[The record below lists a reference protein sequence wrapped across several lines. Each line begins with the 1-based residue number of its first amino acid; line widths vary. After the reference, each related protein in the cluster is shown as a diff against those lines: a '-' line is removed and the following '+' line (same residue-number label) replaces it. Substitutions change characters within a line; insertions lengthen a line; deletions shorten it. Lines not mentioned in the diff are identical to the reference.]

1 MGLIQNVKDAV
12 GVLTGKNQVLRDESA
27 PAEKFTRDSPAGMAG
42 KIDKYQVL
50 KAAEILQ
57 KYKQYKKNAEYRV
70 RDNTLYINAR
80 QWQSETYKKHFANEP
95 DPTSSWLFNGVA
107 NKHADFMD
115 NFPEIS
121 VLPREPDDQEKAEL
135 LSSILPVVL
144 ENAKFEK
151 AYDQVGWD
159 VQTGIGIFGVFWNPT
174 LYNGLGD
181 IEIKAID
188 VMSLFWEPGVTDI
201 QDSRHVFRVEL
212 VDNEI
217 LEVRYPQVKGHL
229 GSDPSIIEQYLTEDD
244 IPNEGK
250 SLVYHWYYKVQKGTK
265 TILHYCQFVNDIVLF
280 ASENA
285 VNPDGTPTYPDG
297 YYWHGKYPFVTVH
310 MYPAK
315 GSLIGYGT
323 VDIGRNVQR
332 DIDLLNKAMI
342 QNARLASIPRF
353 AYKKDA
359 GVNMDE
365 FFDFTKPGIQFEGS
379 GTIADAVMP
388 VNVQP
393 LEGTTLSYHTNR
405 IQELKEVIGNRDFSQ
420 GGTTGGVTAASAIAV
435 LIETGS
441 KLSRATLQ
449 RLYSAVKEVGEMCIE
464 LIRQFYTI
472 PRQFR
477 IIGSDGSYK
486 FQQFSG
492 QDLQAVTYNELGTDP
507 TVRVPIFDVKVRI
520 HKGNPYNK
528 YAHNQEMMQLYQLG
542 FFNPQLA
549 PQALAC
555 LKGMDI
561 EGKDELIKTISENN
575 MQYQQLQAVIAEN
588 IQLKQLAAKL
598 TGDNRFITS
607 QGAQNDNN
615 NA

>member
-1 MGLIQNVKDAV
+1 MAILQNLKDAA
-12 GVLTGKNQVLRDESA
+12 GVLLGKNQVMRDESV
-27 PAEKFTRDSPAGMAG
+27 PADKATKDMPAGMAG
-42 KIDKYQVL
+42 KIDKYQII
-50 KAAEILQ
+50 KASEILR
-57 KYKQYKKNAEYRV
+57 KYKQYKTNAERRI
-70 RDNTLYINAR
+70 RDNALYINAR
-80 QWQSETYKKHFANEP
+80 QWRSEIYKKLYQDEP

-107 NKHADFMD
+107 NKQADFMD

-121 VLPREPDDQEKAEL
+121 VLPREKDDIGKAEI

-144 ENAKFEK
+144 ENAEFDK
-151 AYDQVGWD
+151 AYAQVGWD
-159 VQTGIGIFGVFWNPT
+159 VQLGMGAFGVFWNP
-174 LYNGLGD
+174 LLNNGLGD
-181 IEIKAID
+181 IEIKAVD
-188 VMSLFWEPGVTDI
+188 PLTLFWEPGVTKI
-201 QDSRHVFRVEL
+201 QDSRHVFRCEW
-212 VDNEI
+212 VDNDI
-217 LEVRYPQVKGHL
+217 LENRYPFVKGHL
-229 GSDPSIIEQYLTEDD
+229 GSDNSLVEQYQTEDD
-244 IPNEGK
+244 IPLDGK
-250 SLVYHWYYKVQKGTK
+250 TLVTHWYYKVQKGTK
-265 TILHYCQFVNDIVLF
+265 TILHYCQYVNDIVLF
-280 ASENA
+280 SSENE
-285 VNPDGTPTYPDG
+285 VNEDGTPKYPDG
-297 YYWHGKYPFVTVH
+297 YYWHGKYPFVTVT
-310 MYPAK
+310 MYPSK
-315 GSLIGYGT
+315 GSLVGYGT
-323 VDIGRNVQR
+323 IDIGKNVQR

-405 IQELKEVIGNRDFSQ
+405 IQELKEVIGNRDFQQ
-420 GGTTGGVTAASAIAV
+420 GGTAGGVTAASAIAV

-441 KLSRATLQ
+441 KLSRATLK
-449 RLYSAVKEVGEMCIE
+449 RLYSATKEVGEMCIE
-464 LIRQFYTI
+464 LIRQFYTV

-477 IIGSDGSYK
+477 IIGSDGSYT
-486 FQQFSG
+486 FQEFSN
-492 QDLQAVTYNELGTDP
+492 QDIQVITYNELGTDP
-507 TVRVPIFDVKVRI
+507 TVRVPIFDVKVRV
-520 HKGNPYNK
+520 HKDNPYNK

-542 FFNPQLA
+542 FFNPQFA

-561 EGKDELIKTISENN
+561 EGKEELIKTISENGSL
-575 MQYQQLQAVIAEN
+575 YQQLQAVIAEN